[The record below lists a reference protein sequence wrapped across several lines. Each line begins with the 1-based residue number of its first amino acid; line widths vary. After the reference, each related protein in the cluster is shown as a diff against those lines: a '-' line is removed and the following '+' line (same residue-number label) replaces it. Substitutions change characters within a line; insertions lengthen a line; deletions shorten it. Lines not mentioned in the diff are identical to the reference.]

1 MLDPVAAAL
10 FGSAQ
15 LLLVDVVV
23 AIVGVVVVSVGY
35 VVSTRE
41 GRTEDGVEAK
51 HSINSGRPNR

>member
-23 AIVGVVVVSVGY
+23 AIVGVVVVVGY
-35 VVSTRE
+35 YLNNTQE
-41 GRTEDGVEAK
+41 GLTVDGRKSEA
-51 HSINSGRPNR
+51 